1 MTDSPEPR
9 EPKTPQL
16 DAATLGAFVA
26 RVRTARGLTQRQL
39 AERLYVSDKTVSKWE
54 RGLSLP
60 SVPLLVPLAGALG
73 LSISELMACEEAP
86 HEERLGRAEADRLIA
101 ASLDLSGATLTGR
114 QRALRCAAFAA
125 TVAVWGVLTVAA
137 AHLRN
142 LDTLLSGF
150 SDPAVAGGL
159 LMLVALAWF
168 SFFCHETLPGYYD
181 ENRISFVTQGPFRM
195 NLGCLMRVHNGN
207 WPAICRAARWSA
219 AAAAVLLP
227 TLELAPGDVLPNTTV
242 GLLGCAVFFV
252 PILVAGK
259 LNE

>member
-1 MTDSPEPR
+1 
-9 EPKTPQL
+9 
-16 DAATLGAFVA
+16 
-26 RVRTARGLTQRQL
+26 
-39 AERLYVSDKTVSKWE
+39 
-54 RGLSLP
+54 
-60 SVPLLVPLAGALG
+60 
-73 LSISELMACEEAP
+73 
-86 HEERLGRAEADRLIA
+86 
-101 ASLDLSGATLTGR
+101 
-114 QRALRCAAFAA
+114 
-125 TVAVWGVLTVAA
+125 
-137 AHLRN
+137 
-142 LDTLLSGF
+142 
-150 SDPAVAGGL
+150 
-159 LMLVALAWF
+159 MLVALAWF

-227 TLELAPGDVLPNTTV
+227 TLELAPGDVLSNTTV

>member
-1 MTDSPEPR
+1 MSDSPKPS
-9 EPKTPQL
+9 EPKAPQL
-16 DAATLGAFVA
+16 DATTLGAFVA
-26 RVRTARGLTQRQL
+26 RVRAERGLTQRQL

-60 SVPLLVPLAGALG
+60 SVPLLVPLAGALC

-101 ASLDLSGATLTGR
+101 ASLDLSRAALTGR

-125 TVAVWGVLTVAA
+125 TVAVWGALTARVVFS
-137 AHLRN
+137 RD
-142 LDTLLSGF
+142 LDLLLSGLA
-150 SDPAVAGGL
+150 DPAVSGGL

-168 SFFCHETLPGYYD
+168 SFFCCETLPGYYD
-181 ENRISFVTQGPFRM
+181 ENRISFVTQRPFRM
-195 NLGCLMRVHNGN
+195 NLGCLMRVHTGN
-207 WPAICRAARWSA
+207 WPAICRVARWSA

-227 TLELAPGDVLPNTTV
+227 ALELALGDVLPNTTV
-242 GLLGCAVFFV
+242 GFIGCAVFFV

>member
-9 EPKTPQL
+9 EPKTPPL

-39 AERLYVSDKTVSKWE
+39 AERLYVSDKTVSKWA

-60 SVPLLVPLAGALG
+60 SVPLLVPLAGALD

-227 TLELAPGDVLPNTTV
+227 TLELALGDVLPNTTV

>member
-16 DAATLGAFVA
+16 DAATLGTFVA
-26 RVRTARGLTQRQL
+26 RVRAERGLTQRQL

-60 SVPLLVPLAGALG
+60 SVPLLMPLAGALD

-114 QRALRCAAFAA
+114 QRALRCAVFAA

-150 SDPAVAGGL
+150 SDSAVAGGL

-181 ENRISFVTQGPFRM
+181 ENRISFVAQGPFRM

-227 TLELAPGDVLPNTTV
+227 APELALGDVLPNTTV

>member
-9 EPKTPQL
+9 EPKTPPL

-101 ASLDLSGATLTGR
+101 ASLDLSGATPTGR
-114 QRALRCAAFAA
+114 QRALRCAVFAA

-150 SDPAVAGGL
+150 SDPAVSGGL

>member
-60 SVPLLVPLAGALG
+60 SVPLLVPLAGALD

-114 QRALRCAAFAA
+114 QRALRCAVFAA

>member
-9 EPKTPQL
+9 DPRAPQL
-16 DAATLGAFVA
+16 NAATLGTFVA
-26 RVRTARGLTQRQL
+26 RVRAERGLTQRQL

-60 SVPLLVPLAGALG
+60 SVPLLMPLADALG

-101 ASLDLSGATLTGR
+101 ASLDLSDATLTGR

-125 TVAVWGVLTVAA
+125 TVAVWGALTARVVF
-137 AHLRN
+137 LRE
-142 LDTLLSGF
+142 LDLLLSGLA
-150 SDPAVAGGL
+150 DPAVTGGL

-168 SFFCHETLPGYYD
+168 SFFCRETLPGYYD

-195 NLGCLMRVHNGN
+195 NLGCLMRIHNGN

-219 AAAAVLLP
+219 AAAAVALP
-227 TLELAPGDVLPNTTV
+227 ALELALGDVLSNSTV
-242 GLLGCAVFFV
+242 GLLGCAAFFV

>member
-9 EPKTPQL
+9 EPKTPPL

-60 SVPLLVPLAGALG
+60 SVPLLMPLAGALD

-227 TLELAPGDVLPNTTV
+227 TLGLAPGDVLPNTTV
-242 GLLGCAVFFV
+242 GFLGCAVFFV

>member
-9 EPKTPQL
+9 EPKAPQL

-26 RVRTARGLTQRQL
+26 RVRAERGLTQRQL

-101 ASLDLSGATLTGR
+101 ASLDLSRAALTGR

-125 TVAVWGVLTVAA
+125 TVAVWGALTARVVFS
-137 AHLRN
+137 RN
-142 LDTLLSGF
+142 LDQLLSGLA
-150 SDPAVAGGL
+150 DPAVAGGL

-168 SFFCHETLPGYYD
+168 SFFCCETLPGYYD
-181 ENRISFVTQGPFRM
+181 ENRISFVAQGP
-195 NLGCLMRVHNGN
+195 
-207 WPAICRAARWSA
+207 SA
-219 AAAAVLLP
+219 
-227 TLELAPGDVLPNTTV
+227 
-242 GLLGCAVFFV
+242 
-252 PILVAGK
+252 
-259 LNE
+259 

>member
-9 EPKTPQL
+9 EPKAPQL
-16 DAATLGAFVA
+16 DAAALGAFVA
-26 RVRTARGLTQRQL
+26 RARAERGLTQRQL

-73 LSISELMACEEAP
+73 LSISELMACEEVP
-86 HEERLGRAEADRLIA
+86 HEECLGRAEADRLIA
-101 ASLDLSGATLTGR
+101 ASLDLSRAALTGR

-207 WPAICRAARWSA
+207 WPVICRAARWSA
-219 AAAAVLLP
+219 AAAAVLIP
-227 TLELAPGDVLPNTTV
+227 ALELALGDVLPNATV
-242 GLLGCAVFFV
+242 GLLGCAAFFV

>member
-1 MTDSPEPR
+1 MAIKDVLPR
-9 EPKTPQL
+9 LRRE
-16 DAATLGAFVA
+16 
-26 RVRTARGLTQRQL
+26 RGLTQEEL
-39 AERLYVSDKTVSKWE
+39 ARRLYITRQAVSRWE
-54 RGLSLP
+54 RGVSLP

-101 ASLDLSGATLTGR
+101 ASLDLSRAALTGR

-125 TVAVWGVLTVAA
+125 TVAVWGLLTARVVFS
-137 AHLRN
+137 RN
-142 LDTLLSGF
+142 LDQLLSGLA
-150 SDPAVAGGL
+150 DPAVAGGL

-181 ENRISFVTQGPFRM
+181 ENRISFVAQGPFRM
-195 NLGCLMRVHNGN
+195 NLGCLIRVHNGN
-207 WPAICRAARWSA
+207 WPAICRVARWSA
-219 AAAAVLLP
+219 AAAAVLIP
-227 TLELAPGDVLPNTTV
+227 ALEPALGDVLPNTTV

>member
-1 MTDSPEPR
+1 M
-9 EPKTPQL
+9 
-16 DAATLGAFVA
+16 
-26 RVRTARGLTQRQL
+26 
-39 AERLYVSDKTVSKWE
+39 
-54 RGLSLP
+54 
-60 SVPLLVPLAGALG
+60 
-73 LSISELMACEEAP
+73 
-86 HEERLGRAEADRLIA
+86 
-101 ASLDLSGATLTGR
+101 
-114 QRALRCAAFAA
+114 
-125 TVAVWGVLTVAA
+125 LTVAA

-227 TLELAPGDVLPNTTV
+227 TLELALGDVLPNTTV

>member
-9 EPKTPQL
+9 EPKTPPL

-60 SVPLLVPLAGALG
+60 SVPLLMPLAGALD

-86 HEERLGRAEADRLIA
+86 HEERLVRAEADRLIA

-114 QRALRCAAFAA
+114 QRALRCAVFAA

-227 TLELAPGDVLPNTTV
+227 TLELALGDVLPNTTV

>member
-1 MTDSPEPR
+1 MTDSPKPR
-9 EPKTPQL
+9 EPQAPQL
-16 DAATLGAFVA
+16 DAAILGAFVA
-26 RVRTARGLTQRQL
+26 RVRAERGLTQRQL

-60 SVPLLVPLAGALG
+60 SVPLLMPLAGALD

-114 QRALRCAAFAA
+114 QRALRCAVFAA

-227 TLELAPGDVLPNTTV
+227 ALELALGDVLPNTTV